1 MQPLLCLFRSLKRS
15 GCPQHHSCYHAI
27 YGHQPGRNF
36 LAMKLAARPELPQLQ
51 DTAVGEAER
60 QRGERELAS
69 LLRFSGASV
78 FNPHPALAASSSA
91 AVRDL
96 VAGLDDATLVLAQE
110 AAAASRWEAEELQL
124 PGYVDATALM
134 PFGEVPPRILREDRF
149 EGGVD
154 THLNAMAE
162 LSATVAGAEGKS
174 KL

>member
-1 MQPLLCLFRSLKRS
+1 
-15 GCPQHHSCYHAI
+15 
-27 YGHQPGRNF
+27 
-36 LAMKLAARPELPQLQ
+36 MKLAARPELPQLQ

-78 FNPHPALAASSSA
+78 FDPHPALAASSSA

-96 VAGLDDATLVLAQE
+96 VAGLDDATLALAQE

-162 LSATVAGAEGKS
+162 LSATIAEAEGKS

>member
-1 MQPLLCLFRSLKRS
+1 MGEIRPKKC
-15 GCPQHHSCYHAI
+15 G
-27 YGHQPGRNF
+27 GR
-36 LAMKLAARPELPQLQ
+36 ELTKDQLVQ

-60 QRGERELAS
+60 QRELAS

-78 FNPHPALAASSSA
+78 FDPHPALAASSSA

-96 VAGLDDATLVLAQE
+96 VAGLDDATLALAQE

-134 PFGEVPPRILREDRF
+134 PFGEVPPRILRKDRF

-162 LSATVAGAEGKS
+162 LSATIAEAEGKS